1 MPERGEKGGGLE
13 SESIPFVRFFIR
25 RRRFFALSKEFSQ
38 IDIAIRHDKIN
49 EMGKVKFRKWMLL
62 NSLPPSGYSLY
73 KQRESFGQS
82 TFYEF
87 GRTIRTSF

>member
-62 NSLPPSGYSLY
+62 NSLPPSGTPFIN
-73 KQRESFGQS
+73 RERALGGQPS
-82 TFYEF
+82 TNLV
-87 GRTIRTSF
+87 GL